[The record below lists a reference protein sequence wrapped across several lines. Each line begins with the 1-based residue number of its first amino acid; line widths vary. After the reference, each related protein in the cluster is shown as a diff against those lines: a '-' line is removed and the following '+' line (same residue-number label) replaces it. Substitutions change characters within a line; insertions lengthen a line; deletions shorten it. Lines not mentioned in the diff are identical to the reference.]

1 MDTGKAVGLLA
12 VGYVLFMLAGLV
24 VRELVWG
31 EVVTNVDAPPS
42 AIWYKTE

>member
-1 MDTGKAVGLLA
+1 MDMRKALGLLA
-12 VGYVLFMLAGLV
+12 VGYVLFMLAGLI

-31 EVVTNVDAPPS
+31 GVVTNVDAPPS

>member
-1 MDTGKAVGLLA
+1 MDTGKALGLLA

-31 EVVTNVDAPPS
+31 GVVTNVDAPPS